1 MSSGKPIFTRGPSL
15 NLRLGLSLL
24 TASALMVAD
33 HLHRIDEL
41 RSALGVAVYPV
52 QWLVHAPQELGAQL
66 RSRLITW
73 NQLLEENRKLK
84 EEVARLKRHTLKYEA
99 LKKEND
105 RLRAFLDNS
114 FTLGEQMLVAEL
126 LAVNLAPYEHVVLIN
141 KGSRFGVHVGQ
152 PVLSVDGVVGQVI
165 RVTPINAEVLLITD
179 PNHAIPVQV
188 NRTGLRAIAV
198 GSGQLDRVEVS
209 NLPNNVDVKPG
220 DLLVS
225 SGLGGVFP
233 QGYPVATVMEVSP
246 QPDKPFA
253 QIIAKPVAALDRI
266 REVLITFGHTEPV
279 PFISQ
284 ETAPAAQNITAD
296 AHR

>member
-1 MSSGKPIFTRGPSL
+1 MSSSKLIFARGPSL
-15 NLRLGLSLL
+15 NLRLALCLV
-24 TASALMVAD
+24 AACALMLAD
-33 HLHRIDEL
+33 HTRRLDPV
-41 RSALGVAVYPV
+41 RSALAVAVYPI
-52 QWLVHAPQELGAQL
+52 QWLAHIPHALGEQIWSHL
-66 RSRLITW
+66 TTW
-73 NQLLEENRKLK
+73 TQLLEENR
-84 EEVARLKRHTLKYEA
+84 RLKQEIAELKQRTLKYEA

-126 LAVNLAPYEHVVLIN
+126 LAVNLAPYEHVVLVN

-165 RVTPINAEVLLITD
+165 RVTPVNAEVLLITD
-179 PNHAIPVQV
+179 PSHAIPIQV

-198 GSGQLDRVEVS
+198 GSGHLDRVEVP
-209 NLPNNVDVKPG
+209 NLPNNVDIKPG

-233 QGYPVATVMEVSP
+233 QGYPVATVTEVEP

-253 QIIAKPVAALDRI
+253 RIGAKPVAALDRI
-266 REVLITFGHTEPV
+266 REVLITFGHPEPV
-279 PFISQ
+279 PFLPPDAASAAPKV
-284 ETAPAAQNITAD
+284 TANAP
-296 AHR
+296 